1 MPDLAALIG
10 ENEAER
16 ARLAADPAR
25 AALLARL
32 KAWQS
37 ARLAR
42 AYADLAAS
50 PRYGAA
56 AAFFLGELY
65 GGADAA
71 PRDRD
76 LKRAAA
82 ALERLLPA
90 KALAVLKRAIALE
103 IGTQRLDAAL
113 AARLPAGAPITA
125 ATYAAAYRISAPRPE
140 REAQLASILEIGAVL
155 DRLVRH
161 ASIGVLMRLAHR
173 PAHAAGLGA
182 LQDFLERGFAAFR
195 AAGGAE
201 DFLAVIHDRE
211 SQLLER
217 LYAGE
222 ADPFQGI
229 EP

>member
-1 MPDLAALIG
+1 MPDLAALIE

-16 ARLAADPAR
+16 ARQAADPAR
-25 AALLARL
+25 AAVLGRL
-32 KAWQS
+32 RAWQS
-37 ARLAR
+37 ARLGR
-42 AYADLAAS
+42 SYADLAAS
-50 PRYGAA
+50 PRYAA
-56 AAFFLGELY
+56 AVAFFLGELY
-65 GGADAA
+65 GGAGAA

-76 LKRAAA
+76 LKRAAG

-103 IGTQRLDAAL
+103 IATQRLDLAL
-113 AARLPAGAPITA
+113 AARLPADAPVTA
-125 ATYAAAYRISAPRPE
+125 TAYAAAYRTSAPRAE
-140 REAQLASILEIGAVL
+140 REAQLAAILEIGAVL

-161 ASIGVLMRLAHR
+161 ASIGVLLKLAHG

-195 AAGGAE
+195 ATGGAG
-201 DFLAVIHDRE
+201 DFLAVIHERE

-222 ADPFQGI
+222 AEPFRGM

>member
-42 AYADLAAS
+42 SYADLAAS

-65 GGADAA
+65 GGAAAA